1 MSGGGGGGA
10 RGSAGPVPASA
21 RKLVQGLK
29 EIVNRPDA
37 EIYAALRE
45 CGMDPDE
52 AVSRLLSQDTFQEV
66 KSKRDKKKEVKE
78 MPEPR
83 SRGASNSNS
92 RGTRGGSDRAGRSS
106 SIQSGSSGTDYMAS
120 RSSILGPAVA
130 ASNSTQKQTVPSLSA
145 NKDVVPNGSV
155 GAAQSSSGF
164 PNAWCGVP
172 GQMSMADVVKM
183 GRPQVRSSGK
193 MATTDISYAGQT
205 PSLSSS
211 VNQNSKHC
219 ASTALPTAFDQG
231 FPALP
236 DPIPQNVNFSHA
248 SAESNQMHQNDWFPQ
263 DEPPSRSQSKGIE
276 TSGGTSVSVTPFDSS
291 VVVVDAAYS
300 QENSHTE
307 ENSSTK
313 PAISSER
320 HLEILEEKNQFNDG
334 LLQNSTTYQ
343 AQVHSDVDNE
353 AVVSNLDAESAAA
366 NFQHLSLQDDDLVAT
381 KSTEDNPAVIL
392 PDHLQAANADCAHL
406 SFGSFESGAFSGL
419 LSSKVPKSS
428 LEEEVPIPDESPSVN
443 EIDVRN
449 QDYYDNGALN
459 PPANEDVETVETR
472 IDTNLETID
481 GPSVSEPDVLRQGAL
496 DVPGLQYNLP
506 SVSSHAYS
514 NTTQPSAMD
523 DTQGNTQPQ
532 HLSPFSSLLQPNNLL
547 GSNLAPL
554 RDFDF
559 SQLLQTQSATKYN
572 PPVAPSNLSGISMQ
586 EVI

>member
-1 MSGGGGGGA
+1 MF
-10 RGSAGPVPASA
+10 PVVLCIWFSH
-21 RKLVQGLK
+21 
-29 EIVNRPDA
+29 ITD
-37 EIYAALRE
+37 
-45 CGMDPDE
+45 
-52 AVSRLLSQDTFQEV
+52 LSPDTFQEV

-92 RGTRGGSDRAGRSS
+92 RGTRGGADRAGRSS
-106 SIQSGSSGTDYMAS
+106 SVQSGSSGTDYMAS

-130 ASNSTQKQTVPSLSA
+130 ASNSTQKQTAPSLSA

-172 GQMSMADVVKM
+172 GQMSMADIVKM

-193 MATTDISYAGQT
+193 MATTDISHTGQT

-211 VNQNSKHC
+211 VNQNSKHS
-219 ASTALPTAFDQG
+219 ASTTLPTAFDQG

-248 SAESNQMHQNDWFPQ
+248 SAENNQMLQNDWFPQ
-263 DEPPSRSQSKGIE
+263 DEPPSGTQSKGIE
-276 TSGGTSVSVTPFDSS
+276 TSGDTSVSVTPFDSS
-291 VVVVDAAYS
+291 AVVADAAYL
-300 QENSHTE
+300 QESSHTE

-320 HLEILEEKNQFNDG
+320 HLEILEEKNQFSDG

-343 AQVHSDVDNE
+343 AQVHSYVDNE
-353 AVVSNLDAESAAA
+353 AEVSNLDAESAAA
-366 NFQHLSLQDDDLVAT
+366 NFQHLSLQDEDLVAT

-443 EIDVRN
+443 QIDRN
-449 QDYYDNGALN
+449 QDYYANGDLN
-459 PPANEDVETVETR
+459 PPADEDVETRIET
-472 IDTNLETID
+472 NMETID

-523 DTQGNTQPQ
+523 DTQGNTQSQ
-532 HLSPFSSLLQPNNLL
+532 HLSPFSSLLVHLSFYHRDRL
-547 GSNLAPL
+547 TVSSNSEIKELEAYL
-554 RDFDF
+554 FTQALVQ
-559 SQLLQTQSATKYN
+559 SQIL
-572 PPVAPSNLSGISMQ
+572 
-586 EVI
+586 